1 MLEGRQPERFR
12 GAASQLMNSRRI
24 GLLLMAVN
32 FGLLGT
38 LAYMVYAMKSNPA
51 GMTTTVRSE
60 VVTNT
65 VTQIAV
71 RKINATNNLLAALAG
86 RPLSWRALE
95 STNYVLYI
103 ENLRAFACPE
113 ETIRDIIITDV
124 AKLYARHRAELRR
137 QLQPYKFWEPTDP
150 VGGRP
155 GSAEY
160 QRQLR
165 ELDRAQRQLIRE
177 LLDVDLRTEMARYTN
192 EGDYPERDYSY
203 LPPEKR
209 DRVQSLSEQYDE
221 REQDVYSRARG
232 LLVGADL
239 EELKQIQRQR
249 RAELASV
256 LTSEELEEYELRHSD
271 TADNL
276 RGALGAF
283 QPNEEE
289 FRKVFRLQ
297 RTFDLEFAQ
306 GFDNRDHTAMEI
318 QSRAAFQAGQALDG
332 ELLKALGPER
342 FAQYQRAQDSD
353 YRTLLQ
359 VADRFDLSADVAA
372 KVYNMKQAAEA
383 IKAQVESN
391 PNLTDE
397 QRAQAIAG
405 IAKQTQRFV
414 ADAMGGEVYN
424 SYTERGGEWLGN
436 LAEIDES
443 RVPRRPPPQGTVLPY
458 DINILPA
465 DLRSYLLNPVLFPQL
480 LQQPAQPLK

>member
-1 MLEGRQPERFR
+1 
-12 GAASQLMNSRRI
+12 MNSRRI

-32 FGLLGT
+32 FGLLAT
-38 LAYMVYAMKSNPA
+38 LAYMVYALKSNPPV
-51 GMTTTVRSE
+51 TTGTVRTE

-103 ENLRAFACPE
+103 ENLRAFGCPE

-137 QLQPYKFWEPTDP
+137 QLQPYKFWQPTDS
-150 VGGRP
+150 VGGSP
-155 GSAEY
+155 GSAEF

-192 EGDYPERDYSY
+192 DGDYPERDYSF
-203 LPPEKR
+203 LPQDKQE
-209 DRVQSLSEQYDE
+209 RVQSLSEQYDE
-221 REQDVYSRARG
+221 LEQDVYSRSRG
-232 LLVGADL
+232 LLVDADL

-249 RAELASV
+249 RAELASA

-289 FRKVFRLQ
+289 FRKVFKLQ

-306 GFDNRDHTAMEI
+306 GFDSRDRAAMET
-318 QSRAAFQAGQALDG
+318 QTRAAYQANEALNS
-332 ELLKALGPER
+332 ELAKTLGPER
-342 FAQYQRAQDSD
+342 FAQYQRAQDGD
-353 YRTLLQ
+353 YRSLLQ
-359 VADRFDLSADVAA
+359 VTDRFGVSADVAA

-383 IKAQVESN
+383 IKARVESS

-405 IAKQTQRFV
+405 VAKQTERSV
-414 ADAMGGEVYN
+414 AAALGNEVYN
-424 SYTERGGEWLGN
+424 TYSKNGGQWLGS
-436 LAEIDES
+436 LGEIDES
-443 RVPRRPPPQGTVLPY
+443 RVPRPPPPQGTVLPY

>member
-1 MLEGRQPERFR
+1 
-12 GAASQLMNSRRI
+12 MNSRRI

-38 LAYMVYAMKSNPA
+38 LAYVVFTLKSSPTGA
-51 GMTTTVRSE
+51 TGPVRTE

-103 ENLRAFACPE
+103 ENLRAFGCPE

-150 VGGRP
+150 VGGSA
-155 GSAEY
+155 GSTEY

-177 LLDVDLRTEMARYTN
+177 LLDVDLRAEMARYTN
-192 EGDYPERDYSY
+192 EGDYPERDYSF
-203 LPPEKR
+203 LPQEKQE
-209 DRVQSLSEQYDE
+209 RVQSLAEQYDE
-221 REQDVYSRARG
+221 LEQDVYSRSRG

-256 LTSEELEEYELRHSD
+256 LTPEELEEYELRRSD

-276 RGALGAF
+276 RGSLGAF
-283 QPNEEE
+283 RPNEDE
-289 FRKVFRLQ
+289 FRRIFRLQ

-306 GFDNRDHTAMEI
+306 GFDNRDHAAMEAR
-318 QSRAAFQAGQALDG
+318 SRAAFQAGQALNS
-332 ELLKALGPER
+332 ELAKTLGPER
-342 FAQYQRAQDSD
+342 FAQYQRAQDGD
-353 YRTLLQ
+353 YRALLQ
-359 VADRFDLSADVAA
+359 VTDRFDLPADVAA

-405 IAKQTQRFV
+405 IAKQTQRSV
-414 ADAMGGEVYN
+414 AAALGGEVFNTYADN
-424 SYTERGGEWLGN
+424 GGEWLGS
-436 LAEIDES
+436 LGEIDES
-443 RVPRRPPPQGTVLPY
+443 RVPRPPPPPGTVLPY

-480 LQQPAQPLK
+480 LQQPAQPLR

>member
-1 MLEGRQPERFR
+1 
-12 GAASQLMNSRRI
+12 MNSRRI

-32 FGLLGT
+32 LGLLGM
-38 LAYMVYAMKSNPA
+38 LAYMAFTMKSGPT
-51 GMTTTVRSE
+51 GTTGTVRTE

-103 ENLRAFACPE
+103 ENLRGFGCPE

-150 VGGRP
+150 AGGRA
-155 GSAEY
+155 GSVDY

-165 ELDRAQRQLIRE
+165 ELDRQQRQLIRE

-192 EGDYPERDYSY
+192 DGDYPERDYSF
-203 LPPEKR
+203 LPQEKQE
-209 DRVQSLSEQYDE
+209 RVQSLSEQYDE
-221 REQDVYSRARG
+221 LEQDVYSRARG

-256 LTSEELEEYELRHSD
+256 LTPEELDEYELRRSD

-283 QPNEEE
+283 RPNEDE
-289 FRKVFRLQ
+289 FRRIFKLQ

-306 GFDNRDHTAMEI
+306 GFDNRDHAAMEN
-318 QSRAAFQAGQALDG
+318 QSRAAYQAGQALNS
-332 ELLKALGPER
+332 ELAKTLGPER
-342 FAQYQRAQDSD
+342 FAQYQRSQDGD
-353 YRTLLQ
+353 YRALLQ
-359 VADRFDLSADVAA
+359 VTDRFDLSADVAA

-383 IKAQVESN
+383 IKAQVESS

-405 IAKQTQRFV
+405 IAKQTQRSV
-414 ADAMGGEVYN
+414 AAAMGGEVYN
-424 SYTERGGEWLGN
+424 TYANSGGDWLGN
-436 LAEIDES
+436 LGAIDES
-443 RVPRRPPPQGTVLPY
+443 RVPRPPPPPGTTLPY

-480 LQQPAQPLK
+480 LQQPAK